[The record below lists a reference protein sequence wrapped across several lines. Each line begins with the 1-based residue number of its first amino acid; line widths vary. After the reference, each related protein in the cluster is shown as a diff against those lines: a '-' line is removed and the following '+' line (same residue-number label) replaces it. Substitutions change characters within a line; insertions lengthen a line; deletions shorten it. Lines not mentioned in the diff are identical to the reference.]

1 MDTVARVRP
10 IPLGPSLTRG
20 ALLLVGAAGV
30 AGLALVAAVA
40 LGSVGID
47 PAQTLAIL
55 ARRLLGLPLAETW
68 PTVSE
73 TIVMELRLPRA
84 LAALLVGGGLASA
97 GAVFQA
103 LLRNPM
109 ADPYVIGTAAGASL
123 GAVLGIV
130 GPLLVPAL
138 ALGAGSAWLGIGLVQ
153 ALAFG
158 GGVLTVL
165 AVVGLARGS
174 SPVVGLLLTGYAVSS
189 LLSAVVALLLF
200 GAGRALGAV
209 VAWLLGSLAGA
220 GWSDL
225 AVAGPLLGMS
235 FIGLL
240 LHWRSLNLLLMGD
253 EAATHLGLD
262 VRRTRL
268 RLVLLASLSA
278 SAAVAVSGTI
288 GFVGLVVPHLVR
300 LLSGPDHRLLLPL
313 SALLGGAL
321 LTVADLGVRLA
332 GGVPVGV
339 ATALIGAPFL
349 LWLLSRSRRSGGAAW
364 PSA

>member
-1 MDTVARVRP
+1 VA
-10 IPLGPSLTRG
+10 
-20 ALLLVGAAGV
+20 
-30 AGLALVAAVA
+30 
-40 LGSVGID
+40 
-47 PAQTLAIL
+47 
-55 ARRLLGLPLAETW
+55 
-68 PTVSE
+68 
-73 TIVMELRLPRA
+73 
-84 LAALLVGGGLASA
+84 
-97 GAVFQA
+97 
-103 LLRNPM
+103 
-109 ADPYVIGTAAGASL
+109 
-123 GAVLGIV
+123 
-130 GPLLVPAL
+130 PLLVPAL

-225 AVAGPLLGMS
+225 AVAGPLLGLS

-321 LTVADLGVRLA
+321 LMVADLGVRLA

-349 LWLLSRSRRSGGAAW
+349 LWLLSRSRRTGGAAW